1 LTYGVLWSR
10 MADQKYVDPYN
21 LDLLRG
27 WKRSQ
32 LKLLKLFTKMD
43 YVSQPYMAMAS
54 GSMLGSPE
62 LGGKMTALTRAD
74 LIQKVGV
81 DDDGY
86 QCWQLNED
94 RVNKQTLR
102 DLLDSMSID

>member
-1 LTYGVLWSR
+1 MFYGVVWSG
-10 MADQKYVDPYN
+10 MVNKQYVDPYDLN
-21 LDLLRG
+21 LLRG

-43 YVSQPYMAMAS
+43 DVSQPYMAMAS
-54 GSMLGSPE
+54 GSMIGSPE
-62 LGGKMTALTRAD
+62 LGGKMTALTRAN
-74 LIQKVGV
+74 LIRKAGI

-94 RVNKQTLR
+94 KVDKNYLEEM
-102 DLLDSMSID
+102 LESLHIE